1 LGGSGESAMV
11 LFIDMPTYKCQCMTS
26 RGLRSLHGF
35 SFRKK
40 GVFMAKLSKFAR
52 VVQII
57 AILFSLSLDTI
68 AKIEELLRK
77 DQSLTKAQRDKF
89 KV

>member
-1 LGGSGESAMV
+1 MV
-11 LFIDMPTYKCQCMTS
+11 
-26 RGLRSLHGF
+26 
-35 SFRKK
+35 
-40 GVFMAKLSKFAR
+40 KLSKFAR